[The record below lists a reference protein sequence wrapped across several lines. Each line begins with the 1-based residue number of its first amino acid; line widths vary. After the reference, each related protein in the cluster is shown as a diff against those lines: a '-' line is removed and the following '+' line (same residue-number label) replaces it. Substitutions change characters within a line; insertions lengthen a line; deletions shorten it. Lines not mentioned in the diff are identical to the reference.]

1 MSGVS
6 LTRLYVIRIVYILFF
21 IPGTIIV
28 WRALFLQEPAARG
41 VFSSM
46 LAAMF
51 FLSFLVIRYPLQMLP
66 ILILEMVW
74 KIIWLLFFGLPQ
86 WLSGMAIP
94 GSQLSR
100 DLLSVGCGPILFGL
114 LIPWGYVWRNYVTA
128 TGERWR

>member
-1 MSGVS
+1 MSEVS

-21 IPGTIIV
+21 VPGTIIV
-28 WRALFLQEPAARG
+28 WRALFLQEPSARG

-51 FLSFLVIRYPLQMLP
+51 FLSFLVIRHPLQMLP

-74 KIIWLLFFGLPQ
+74 KIVWLAFFGLPQ
-86 WLSGMAIP
+86 WLAGLALP

-100 DLLSVGCGPILFGL
+100 DLVGVGGGAILFGL
-114 LIPWGYVWRNYVTA
+114 LIPWGYVWRNYVKA
-128 TGERWR
+128 PGDRWR

>member
-1 MSGVS
+1 MSEVS

-21 IPGTIIV
+21 VPGTIIV
-28 WRALFLQEPAARG
+28 WRALFLQEPSARG

-51 FLSFLVIRYPLQMLP
+51 FLSFLVIRHPLQMLP

-74 KIIWLLFFGLPQ
+74 KIIWLMFFGLPQ

-100 DLLSVGCGPILFGL
+100 DLLSVGAGPILFGL
-114 LIPWGYVWRNYVTA
+114 LIPWSYVWHNYVTA
-128 TGERWR
+128 PGERWR